1 MAGILEVLR
10 AAAAPAAEARTGF
23 LRGKEYRRK
32 EDLAEGERQRQVQR
46 QERLDKEERERYDAS
61 QARQRELD
69 QRQSVLDQHRAALE
83 DAQAAEARDRGV
95 YYRGGGAAGARFRG
109 SGAKGEITPKD
120 RAAYIRMKS
129 MPHYNPDTGDFEPG
143 MTAEEA
149 AREFDSVVVGK
160 PEAAP
165 KVRGDGTGVAVE
177 GDGKTKYLSPFS
189 LRHGQ
194 VRVGGDSTPPAQR
207 PDTATKTS
215 GPISQMRGAVNA
227 EMTKETKRVPKPAVD
242 SATLAKKYP
251 FLFQ

>member
-46 QERLDKEERERYDAS
+46 QERLDKEERERYNAA

-83 DAQAAEARDRGV
+83 DAQAAEARDRGK
-95 YYRGGGAAGARFRG
+95 YYREGGARGFRG
-109 SGAKGEITPKD
+109 SGANGQLTPKD
-120 RAAYIRMKS
+120 RAGYIRVKS
-129 MPHYNPDTGDFEPG
+129 APHYNPDTGEFAPA

-149 AREFDSVVVGK
+149 AREFDTIVAGK
-160 PEAAP
+160 PASAP
-165 KVRGDGTGVAVE
+165 AGPVGDGSAIPVQ
-177 GDGKTKYLSPFS
+177 GDGKTKYLSPYS

-194 VRVGGDSTPPAQR
+194 VRLGGDSTPPAQR
-207 PDTATKTS
+207 PDTATKTKS
-215 GPISQMRGAVNA
+215 PIGQTRDMMGG
-227 EMTKETKRVPKPAVD
+227 TKPALD
-242 SATLAKKYP
+242 SAALAAKYP
-251 FLFQ
+251 FLFK